1 MEGVVLQSWL
11 QQLQREFE
19 VRMVAIE
26 QEANKADLESLALDE
41 EMEDFE
47 TVTNDTGSVIHRD
60 GNSLTSNHDSESMI
74 EDDSNM
80 TDGY

>member
-1 MEGVVLQSWL
+1 
-11 QQLQREFE
+11 
-19 VRMVAIE
+19 
-26 QEANKADLESLALDE
+26 
-41 EMEDFE
+41 MEDFE

-80 TDGY
+80 TDRY